1 MRYFID
7 VDVDGPKPKAVAIV
21 ADDGRTLETN
31 RVAEI
36 KTFCDPSYGKPE
48 FWVADV
54 AAWAVIHEA
63 VGGKS
68 AHHLLKVAESLGGP
82 TLPRMPER
90 RGTSAVARWIQ
101 ESVQFLSQHGPLP
114 GAHEASAREEEPA
127 HPKKSTK

>member
-7 VDVDGPKPKAVAIV
+7 VDVDGHKPKMMAMI

-31 RVAEI
+31 QIAEI

-48 FWVADV
+48 FWVVDV
-54 AAWAVIHEA
+54 ESWAVIHDA
-63 VGGKS
+63 VGSKS

-90 RGTSAVARWIQ
+90 RGTIAAARWIQ
-101 ESVQFLSQHGPLP
+101 ESVQFLSQHGTLP
-114 GAHEASAREEEPA
+114 GAHESPARQEEPIPA
-127 HPKKSTK
+127 KKSTK